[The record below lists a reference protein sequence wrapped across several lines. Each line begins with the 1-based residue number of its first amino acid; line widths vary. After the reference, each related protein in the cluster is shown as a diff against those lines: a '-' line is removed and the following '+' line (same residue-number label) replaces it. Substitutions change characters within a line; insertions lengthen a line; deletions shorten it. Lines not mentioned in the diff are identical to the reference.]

1 MGALALGTEPP
12 SPDLLN
18 RRPYRRDASLISN
31 QMIRNITVQFLYQ
44 MAVLA
49 YLLLFDGPKHF
60 STLPGSSVH
69 ITIIFNTFVYC
80 QIFNEINARSIGN
93 TMNVFKGLFRNP
105 LFLCIIAFTVLS
117 QYCIVEYGG
126 SFVKT
131 ASLTSE
137 QWIKCILL
145 GSLSLPLGAVMR
157 FIPVTDSVNDY
168 AKVLPI
174 MESARLK
181 LEAEEKTKTSTAG
194 SSSSSSGSERYSL
207 SFLVYLATILVL
219 PLLAFEHFKD
229 HLFQH

>member
-1 MGALALGTEPP
+1 MDTMGALALGTEPP

-44 MAVLA
+44 MTVLA

-60 STLPGSSVH
+60 NTLPGSSAQ
-69 ITIIFNTFVYC
+69 ITVIFNTFVYC

-105 LFLCIIAFTVLS
+105 LFLCIIAFTVLA
-117 QYCIVEYGG
+117 QYGIVEYGG

-131 ASLTSE
+131 VSLTTE
-137 QWIKCILL
+137 QWVKCILL
-145 GSLSLPLGAVMR
+145 GSLSLPLGALMR
-157 FIPVTDSVNDY
+157 FIPVSDSASDY
-168 AKVLPI
+168 AKI

-181 LEAEEKTKTSTAG
+181 LEYEENTTGKNKG
-194 SSSSSSGSERYSL
+194 GERWSL
-207 SFLVYLATILVL
+207 SLLVYLATILLL